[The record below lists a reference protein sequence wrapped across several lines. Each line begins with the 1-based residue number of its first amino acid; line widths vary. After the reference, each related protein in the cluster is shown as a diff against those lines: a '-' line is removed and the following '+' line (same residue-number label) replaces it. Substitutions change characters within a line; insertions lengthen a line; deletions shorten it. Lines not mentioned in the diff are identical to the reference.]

1 MTNFEILM
9 LSKEAA
15 YITRSH
21 SALDIFVKLPLKTV
35 GVLHIEHGTQSG
47 P

>member
-1 MTNFEILM
+1 MANFEILM
-9 LSKEAA
+9 LPRKAV

-21 SALDIFVKLPLKTV
+21 SALDMFVKLPPTTV
-35 GVLHIEHGTQSG
+35 GVLHIEHGTEAG